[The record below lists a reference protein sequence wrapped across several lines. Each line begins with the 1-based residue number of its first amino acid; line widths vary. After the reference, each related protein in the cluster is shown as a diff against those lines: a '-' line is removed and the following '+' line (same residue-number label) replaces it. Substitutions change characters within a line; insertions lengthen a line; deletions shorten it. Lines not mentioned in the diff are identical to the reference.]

1 MNTLVAGVTTVGL
14 ISLVVAII
22 AGVVA
27 LAVGSHILRHP
38 GRATARRGHAHRFDG
53 ERAFVARGG
62 AWIGDVRAAWPT
74 AELAVD
80 STSARFRS
88 RPGGLFDDITV
99 DRGAVQ
105 AIVIR
110 RGELGNGIAFHDA
123 PDGRAPDSEDE
134 VVFWPTDA
142 GAVLEALRRRGWPV
156 DAPA

>member
-1 MNTLVAGVTTVGL
+1 VNTLVAGVTTTGL
-14 ISLVVAII
+14 ISLVVATI

-27 LAVGSHILRHP
+27 LGVGSHILRHP
-38 GRATARRGHAHRFDG
+38 GRTTSRRGHAHRFDG

-62 AWIGDVRAAWPT
+62 AWIGDVRAVWPT

-80 STSARFRS
+80 SASARLRS
-88 RPGGLFDDITV
+88 RPGGLFDDVAV
-99 DRGAVQ
+99 DRDAVH

-110 RGELGNGIAFHDA
+110 RGELGNGIAFHDTPDGA
-123 PDGRAPDSEDE
+123 PDNDDD

-156 DAPA
+156 EAPA